1 MESQL
6 INAMLRKAAK
16 RSNMLAQHDVGRKWI
31 VKPDRLPG
39 ALFIR
44 GELDRSIVI
53 IQIG

>member
-6 INAMLRKAAK
+6 INAMLRKTAK
-16 RSNMLAQHDVGRKWI
+16 RSNMLVQHNVERKWI

-39 ALFIR
+39 TLFKR